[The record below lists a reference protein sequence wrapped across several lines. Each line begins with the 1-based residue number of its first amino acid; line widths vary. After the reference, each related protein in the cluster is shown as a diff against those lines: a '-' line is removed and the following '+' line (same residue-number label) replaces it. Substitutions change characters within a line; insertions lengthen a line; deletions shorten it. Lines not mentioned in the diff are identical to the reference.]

1 MERARG
7 IGQWASTRQLHFV
20 WRLPNRGG
28 GHGIH
33 GRASP
38 VAHGSSR
45 SPMAGEAHNS
55 CKRCSTAQRALLFS
69 AGADYGWSCSLQSRR
84 ACCMHAQHSAIWA
97 RVMLISLLGF
107 CLALSQAIP
116 RLAAYEVSIGRG
128 ARRTACQYDLARLQ
142 TERRF
147 DTKPL
152 CQGFNVRKCV

>member
-97 RVMLISLLGF
+97 RVMLISLLGY

-116 RLAAYEVSIGRG
+116 RLAAYQVSIGRG
-128 ARRTACQYDLARLQ
+128 ARRTACQYASGSVADPKKIRHKAVVS
-142 TERRF
+142 
-147 DTKPL
+147 
-152 CQGFNVRKCV
+152 GF